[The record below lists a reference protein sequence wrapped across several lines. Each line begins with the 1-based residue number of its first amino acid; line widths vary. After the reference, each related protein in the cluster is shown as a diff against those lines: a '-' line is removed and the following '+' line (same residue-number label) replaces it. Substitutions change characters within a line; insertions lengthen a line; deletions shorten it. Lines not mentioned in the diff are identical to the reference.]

1 MAGLGGIVALL
12 VKNVVKSAVKF
23 ELAIDPIIARFES
36 QCPPKEEL
44 DKILQ
49 QKNQLSQAVT
59 QIETSLTSLS
69 NTGSTIDGI
78 VTGVKA
84 GVTILK
90 LLPAPTSVP
99 PGIGLPLNVING
111 FSDTL
116 DTLGI
121 LLKEFGGVT
130 SQIAPSLQIITGTLA
145 TVNAKLATLDGLL
158 AGCLQSETEGM
169 TDLEKE
175 EFFQSLGIDL
185 SSVDTTGSSNNTDNP
200 NSGNPNSGNPNDPN
214 NSGNSNE
221 TLEDRL
227 SPNSNNPIVYKGFTI
242 TLDNDAGNKFSFP
255 SRRAIGTNEEGVKIV
270 TPFSFSSST
279 QVLVDA
285 IKFQIDQTDSL
296 ELARLANEAKL
307 QEIEIEENYELQK
320 VQAGF
325 REREFLKKVSTV
337 FFGVSKRD
345 QHKELPEIRQL
356 YNITISA
363 YEALKTIDPVKAS
376 NDKFLETKGITT
388 SSSTPKKVKLSKKLK
403 QIKDI
408 LTFAN
413 ENFKTLKQ
421 KVSEVTVKAT
431 QTSANSNLGFASA
444 SGASSTGTGNSNS
457 YSPIGRPGSV
467 SGEVVIKGGQAWRF
481 LGPGTP
487 NKWVKHTISYA
498 PFLGGG
504 GNKTEFRD
512 MRFKVGNKIQTD
524 TYRWD
529 PLFQKWTF
537 VSTSTL

>member
-12 VKNVVKSAVKF
+12 VKNAVKSAVKF

-185 SSVDTTGSSNNTDNP
+185 SSPDTTGGSNNVDNP
-200 NSGNPNSGNPNDPN
+200 NSGNPNSGNPNNPN

-227 SPNSNNPIVYKGFTI
+227 SPNSNNPIIYKGFTI

-285 IKFQIDQTDSL
+285 IKFQIDQTNSL

-388 SSSTPKKVKLSKKLK
+388 APSTPKKVKLSKKLK

-408 LTFAN
+408 LDFAN

-421 KVSEVTVKAT
+421 KVSEITVKAT

-444 SGASSTGTGNSNS
+444 SGASNTGTGNTNS
-457 YSPIGRPGSV
+457 YNPIGRPGSA
-467 SGEVVIKGGQAWRF
+467 SGEVVFKGSQAWRF

-487 NKWVKHTISYA
+487 DKWVKHTVSFS
-498 PFLGGG
+498 PFTEGG
-504 GNKTEFRD
+504 GNKTV
-512 MRFKVGNKIQTD
+512 FKDKTTKIRNKIQKD

-537 VSTSTL
+537 VSTRIL

>member
-1 MAGLGGIVALL
+1 MAGLGGIVSLL
-12 VKNVVKSAVKF
+12 VKNAVKSAIKF

-36 QCPPKEEL
+36 QCPPKNEL

-49 QKNQLSQAVT
+49 QKNQLSQAIT

-69 NTGSTIDGI
+69 STGSTIDSI

-84 GVTILK
+84 GVTLIK
-90 LLPAPTSVP
+90 ALPVPSSVP
-99 PGIGLPLNVING
+99 PGVGIPLNVING

-185 SSVDTTGSSNNTDNP
+185 SSPDNTGGSNN
-200 NSGNPNSGNPNDPN
+200 PN
-214 NSGNSNE
+214 NGAEGENTDVNE
-221 TLEDRL
+221 TLESRL

-242 TLDNDAGNKFSFP
+242 SLDNDAGNQFSFP

-376 NDKFLETKGITT
+376 NDKFLETKGITNL
-388 SSSTPKKVKLSKKLK
+388 SSTPKKVKLSKKLK

-408 LTFAN
+408 LDFAN

-421 KVSEVTVKAT
+421 KVSTVSTQAT
-431 QTSANSNLGFASA
+431 ETSSSSIAGVANATSFGGGDSNL
-444 SGASSTGTGNSNS
+444 

-467 SGEVVIKGGQAWRF
+467 NGEVRFKGGKYFRYLA
-481 LGPGTP
+481 GSE
-487 NKWVKHTISYA
+487 KWVDHTPSFA
-498 PFLGGG
+498 PFTTKGMPGQTQVLERTGSDSDGP
-504 GNKTEFRD
+504 
-512 MRFKVGNKIQTD
+512 FKIED
-524 TYRWD
+524 TYEWNN
-529 PLFQKWTF
+529 LLYKWIF
-537 VSTSTL
+537 KSTKTIGNL

>member
-12 VKNVVKSAVKF
+12 VKNAVKSAVKF
-23 ELAIDPIIARFES
+23 ELAIDPIIARFEGV
-36 QCPPKEEL
+36 CPPKAEL

-69 NTGSTIDGI
+69 STGSTIDGI

-84 GVTILK
+84 GVTLIK
-90 LLPAPTSVP
+90 ALPLPTSVP
-99 PGIGLPLNVING
+99 PGVGIPLNVING

-130 SQIAPSLQIITGTLA
+130 SQIAPSLEIITKTLA
-145 TVNAKLATLDGLL
+145 TVNSKLATLDGLL
-158 AGCLQSETEGM
+158 AECLQSETEGM

-185 SSVDTTGSSNNTDNP
+185 SSSDTTGSSNNVDNP

-242 TLDNDAGNKFSFP
+242 TLDNDAGNQFSFP
-255 SRRAIGTNEEGVKIV
+255 SRRAIGTNEAGVKIV

-345 QHKELPEIRQL
+345 QHKALPEIRQL

-421 KVSEVTVKAT
+421 KVSAASSQSTE
-431 QTSANSNLGFASA
+431 TSASTIAGAANTTSFGGGNSNL
-444 SGASSTGTGNSNS
+444 
-457 YSPIGRPGSV
+457 YSPIGRPGSAN
-467 SGEVVIKGGQAWRF
+467 GEVVFRGGQAWRF
-481 LGPGTP
+481 LGGTSD
-487 NKWVKHTISYA
+487 KWVRHTISYA
-498 PFLGGG
+498 PFSSGG

-512 MRFKVGNKIQTD
+512 KTTKSLTKVQRD

-537 VSTSTL
+537 VSSSNL

>member
-12 VKNVVKSAVKF
+12 VKNAVKSAVKF
-23 ELAIDPIIARFES
+23 ELAIDPIIARFEGV
-36 QCPPKEEL
+36 CPPKAEL
-44 DKILQ
+44 DKILE

-69 NTGSTIDGI
+69 STGNTIDGI

-84 GVTILK
+84 GVTLIK
-90 LLPAPTSVP
+90 ALPLPTSVP
-99 PGIGLPLNVING
+99 PGVGIPLNVING

-116 DTLGI
+116 DILGV

-130 SQIAPSLQIITGTLA
+130 SQIAPSLEIITSTLA
-145 TVNAKLATLDGLL
+145 NVNAKLAALDGLL

-175 EFFQSLGIDL
+175 EFFQNLGIDL
-185 SSVDTTGSSNNTDNP
+185 SSQDTTGSSNN
-200 NSGNPNSGNPNDPN
+200 PN
-214 NSGNSNE
+214 NSAEGENTDVNE
-221 TLEDRL
+221 TLESRL

-242 TLDNDAGNKFSFP
+242 ILDNDAGNQFSFP

-279 QVLVDA
+279 QVLIDA
-285 IKFQIDQTDSL
+285 IQFQINQTDSL

-307 QEIEIEENYELQK
+307 QKIEIEENYELQK

-345 QHKELPEIRQL
+345 QHKALPEIRQL

-388 SSSTPKKVKLSKKLK
+388 SSSTPKKVKLNKKLK

-421 KVSEVTVKAT
+421 KVSEVSTQSTETSVSTIAGVANAT
-431 QTSANSNLGFASA
+431 SFGGGNSNL
-444 SGASSTGTGNSNS
+444 

-467 SGEVVIKGGQAWRF
+467 NGEVVFRRGQAWRF
-481 LGPGTP
+481 LGGTSD
-487 NKWVKHTISYA
+487 KWVKHTISYA
-498 PFLGGG
+498 PFSSGG

-512 MRFKVGNKIQTD
+512 KKIEIRNKIQKD

-537 VSTSTL
+537 VSSTIL

>member
-12 VKNVVKSAVKF
+12 VKNAVKSAVKF
-23 ELAIDPIIARFES
+23 ELAIDPIIARFEGV
-36 QCPPKEEL
+36 CPPKAEL
-44 DKILQ
+44 DKILE

-69 NTGSTIDGI
+69 STGNTIDGI

-84 GVTILK
+84 GVTVLK
-90 LLPAPTSVP
+90 ALPAPTSVP

-116 DTLGI
+116 DILGV
-121 LLKEFGGVT
+121 LLKEFGGIT
-130 SQIAPSLQIITGTLA
+130 SQIAPSLEIITSTLA
-145 TVNAKLATLDGLL
+145 NVNAKLATLDGLL
-158 AGCLQSETEGM
+158 AGCLEAETEGM

-242 TLDNDAGNKFSFP
+242 TLDNDAGNQFSFP

-345 QHKELPEIRQL
+345 QHKALPEIRQL

-421 KVSEVTVKAT
+421 KVSEITEKAT
-431 QTSANSNLGFASA
+431 QTSANSNSGFASA
-444 SGASSTGTGNSNS
+444 SGTSSTGTGNSNL
-457 YSPIGRPGSV
+457 YSPIGRPGSAN
-467 SGEVVIKGGQAWRF
+467 GEVVFRRGQAWRF
-481 LGPGTP
+481 LGGTSD
-487 NKWVKHTISYA
+487 KWVKHTISYA
-498 PFLGGG
+498 PFSSGG
-504 GNKTEFRD
+504 GNKTV
-512 MRFKVGNKIQTD
+512 FKDKTIKIRNKIQKD

-537 VSTSTL
+537 VSTTTL